1 MMNEAMSYKQG
12 KYVDLLDR
20 FAESEYGICEVN
32 INDEKLSKDSVLNLA
47 SRIRE
52 TARRFGKPHIRVISN
67 KGKVYLIN
75 KLKG

>member
-1 MMNEAMSYKQG
+1 MMNETMSYKQG

-20 FAESEYGICEVN
+20 FAESGYGICEVN
-32 INDEKLSKDSVLNLA
+32 INDEKLKDSVLNLS
-47 SRIRE
+47 SRIKE

-67 KGKVYLIN
+67 KGKIFLIN